1 MKEKCDIFMR
11 NSVGNFVDSFMNIFT
26 SKTINFLQTI
36 MNPIRYVRSPDSV
49 EVLQFYLRIDPNYD
63 EYDRTVYTIMN
74 LSSDIGGL
82 SQTLFGIGLALTFI
96 FSDKLFKGGIMSEIY
111 QEEDFRKNDV
121 TEGNSVDDVCAKE
134 ILG

>member
-1 MKEKCDIFMR
+1 
-11 NSVGNFVDSFMNIFT
+11 
-26 SKTINFLQTI
+26 
-36 MNPIRYVRSPDSV
+36 
-49 EVLQFYLRIDPNYD
+49 
-63 EYDRTVYTIMN
+63 MN